1 MSMDLDIG
9 PLSWVKGEIDLALE
23 RAGQGLIAGVADPAG
38 DGLQKA
44 GASMHQAHGALAIVG
59 LDGITEFS
67 DAIEKLLAELK
78 EGTVANRD
86 AAIAAGQAGI
96 SALRGYLDDLMAG
109 HPDQPLK
116 LSAPYRAMAAAR
128 GQEASGTLELF
139 FPDLSQRPP
148 KREKEAAA
156 LAPAALATRLKAAR
170 MGFERGLLK
179 WIKHDPKGIA
189 EMKISVSMIEST
201 RNTPAARA
209 YWWIALGVLDAL
221 AADGLP
227 DATEAK
233 RFAMR
238 IGGHIRKLIE
248 GQTEINEQ
256 SLREALYLAA
266 CATAGGAALT
276 VVRAAYRLDGMVP
289 RASPSETERLLPH
302 LRRLRELL
310 TAAKDDWNR
319 LCAGTVAALP
329 PFHERTALIAEE
341 GKATGQPDYVR
352 LTAAI
357 LEHTDSLHRD
367 PTRHN
372 DALALEMA
380 TALLLA
386 ESVLENFQSLDD
398 DFTRSTDAVV
408 SRLEAVGRGE
418 ELGMLDLPHLDAM
431 SRRAQE
437 RLLHE
442 SVAREIHSNLGA
454 IEQTLDAFFRDP
466 SRHSTLAALKQPIR
480 QIQGALLV
488 LGQNRANAVLTE
500 CALAIERF
508 AEPGFTAHA
517 GEFEDVAK
525 KLSAL
530 GFFVAQLQ
538 GGDADIDALLE
549 PPPIPKV
556 ERQEIDV
563 VDSSA
568 PGEAAT
574 PDSAS
579 TESLAEAEQE
589 AEEIAGDS
597 LADFEVE
604 GLELPPEA
612 APAAPPPPI
621 ETPAP
626 SAEATRLVDAS
637 EEDLDAEL
645 LSIFLE
651 EANEVLATIN
661 AHLPLIHATPGDQAS
676 LVTLRRSFHTLKG
689 SGRMVGL
696 ADLGE
701 VAWAVEQVM
710 NGWLHEVRDATPA
723 LLEMLDLAAETFMD
737 WVRQLESGGSTQF
750 DAAELIH
757 RCEHLGGAEDAEA
770 EAAVEPAP
778 SFVAAAP
785 EVETPEVE
793 TPEVETPE
801 VETPEVETPEVE
813 TPEVETPEVETPEV
827 ETPEVE
833 IAEQSIAD
841 SLPSADVVSFPA
853 PPAIRV
859 GEVEVAPALYHLYI
873 EETRG
878 HVAALQADLGREAV
892 PGDEVIRAAHT
903 TASISAAAGFSPIS
917 KLARALEDA
926 LVRFS
931 LVDACP
937 TDAQRFVFARC
948 AGALEGMI
956 GAVAERRM
964 PRDEADLAA
973 ELNAMKPAE
982 VAAEF
987 AAEPL
992 AEIEAESIEDTAM
1005 PLDEVPA
1012 GALPEVSI
1020 STAERR
1026 STRIED
1032 EIDAQIL
1039 PLFLEESVELI
1050 REIGSALREWR
1061 ATPSNAE
1068 IPRALQRALH
1078 TLKGS
1083 ARMAGAMGCG
1093 ELLHSMEDRIDL
1105 AAALNLVQPSTFD
1118 GLEVSFDRAAML
1130 IEHLRDP
1137 AAHGAP
1143 APSAEASTAPDVTVE
1158 TLASPEPHPGLET
1171 GAPHIAGGELAA
1183 PFAPAQKAHL
1193 RVRADLV
1200 DQLVNEAGEV
1210 AIARGRIEGELL
1222 GLKVSLLDL
1231 TENVIRLRKQLREVE
1246 IQAESQMQSQQAL
1259 ASERAQEFDPLE
1271 FDRFTR
1277 FQEVT
1282 RMMAESVNDVA
1293 TVQQTLMRNLD
1304 LANAAVTAQARLSR
1318 ELSQRL
1324 MGVRMVPFESLAERL
1339 HRVVRQAAKD
1349 TGKRCNLDIRHGQT
1363 ELDRSVLD
1371 KMAGPLEHML
1381 RNSVAHGLEA
1391 PAARGAAGKQAIG
1404 QITLSL
1410 AQEGN
1415 EIVIIINDD
1424 GAGLDFDRIRQ
1435 RGIERGMLKED
1446 EIADTARLTQLILQ
1460 PGFSTAESVTA
1471 LAGRGVGMDVVES
1484 ETASLG
1490 GRIDIQSITGSGT
1503 TFRIYLPLALS
1514 VTQAVLLTIVSR

>member
-1 MSMDLDIG
+1 
-9 PLSWVKGEIDLALE
+9 
-23 RAGQGLIAGVADPAG
+23 
-38 DGLQKA
+38 
-44 GASMHQAHGALAIVG
+44 
-59 LDGITEFS
+59 
-67 DAIEKLLAELK
+67 
-78 EGTVANRD
+78 
-86 AAIAAGQAGI
+86 
-96 SALRGYLDDLMAG
+96 
-109 HPDQPLK
+109 
-116 LSAPYRAMAAAR
+116 
-128 GQEASGTLELF
+128 
-139 FPDLSQRPP
+139 
-148 KREKEAAA
+148 
-156 LAPAALATRLKAAR
+156 
-170 MGFERGLLK
+170 
-179 WIKHDPKGIA
+179 
-189 EMKISVSMIEST
+189 
-201 RNTPAARA
+201 
-209 YWWIALGVLDAL
+209 
-221 AADGLP
+221 
-227 DATEAK
+227 
-233 RFAMR
+233 
-238 IGGHIRKLIE
+238 
-248 GQTEINEQ
+248 
-256 SLREALYLAA
+256 
-266 CATAGGAALT
+266 
-276 VVRAAYRLDGMVP
+276 
-289 RASPSETERLLPH
+289 
-302 LRRLRELL
+302 
-310 TAAKDDWNR
+310 
-319 LCAGTVAALP
+319 
-329 PFHERTALIAEE
+329 
-341 GKATGQPDYVR
+341 
-352 LTAAI
+352 
-357 LEHTDSLHRD
+357 
-367 PTRHN
+367 
-372 DALALEMA
+372 MA

-408 SRLEAVGRGE
+408 SRLDAVGRGE

-466 SRHSTLAALKQPIR
+466 SRQSTLAALKQPIR

-517 GEFEDVAK
+517 GDFEDVAK

-549 PPPIPKV
+549 PPPIPKA

-579 TESLAEAEQE
+579 TESVAEAEQE
-589 AEEIAGDS
+589 AEEIAEDS

-626 SAEATRLVDAS
+626 SAEASRLVDAS

-833 IAEQSIAD
+833 TPEVETPEVETPEVEMAEQSIAD

-878 HVAALQADLGREAV
+878 HVAALQADLGLEAV

-1005 PLDEVPA
+1005 PLDEV
-1012 GALPEVSI
+1012 
-1020 STAERR
+1020 
-1026 STRIED
+1026 
-1032 EIDAQIL
+1032 
-1039 PLFLEESVELI
+1039 
-1050 REIGSALREWR
+1050 
-1061 ATPSNAE
+1061 
-1068 IPRALQRALH
+1068 
-1078 TLKGS
+1078 
-1083 ARMAGAMGCG
+1083 
-1093 ELLHSMEDRIDL
+1093 
-1105 AAALNLVQPSTFD
+1105 AAD
-1118 GLEVSFDRAAML
+1118 
-1130 IEHLRDP
+1130 
-1137 AAHGAP
+1137 
-1143 APSAEASTAPDVTVE
+1143 
-1158 TLASPEPHPGLET
+1158 
-1171 GAPHIAGGELAA
+1171 
-1183 PFAPAQKAHL
+1183 
-1193 RVRADLV
+1193 
-1200 DQLVNEAGEV
+1200 
-1210 AIARGRIEGELL
+1210 
-1222 GLKVSLLDL
+1222 
-1231 TENVIRLRKQLREVE
+1231 
-1246 IQAESQMQSQQAL
+1246 
-1259 ASERAQEFDPLE
+1259 
-1271 FDRFTR
+1271 
-1277 FQEVT
+1277 
-1282 RMMAESVNDVA
+1282 
-1293 TVQQTLMRNLD
+1293 
-1304 LANAAVTAQARLSR
+1304 
-1318 ELSQRL
+1318 
-1324 MGVRMVPFESLAERL
+1324 
-1339 HRVVRQAAKD
+1339 
-1349 TGKRCNLDIRHGQT
+1349 
-1363 ELDRSVLD
+1363 
-1371 KMAGPLEHML
+1371 
-1381 RNSVAHGLEA
+1381 
-1391 PAARGAAGKQAIG
+1391 
-1404 QITLSL
+1404 
-1410 AQEGN
+1410 
-1415 EIVIIINDD
+1415 
-1424 GAGLDFDRIRQ
+1424 
-1435 RGIERGMLKED
+1435 
-1446 EIADTARLTQLILQ
+1446 
-1460 PGFSTAESVTA
+1460 
-1471 LAGRGVGMDVVES
+1471 AGRC
-1484 ETASLG
+1484 
-1490 GRIDIQSITGSGT
+1490 RK
-1503 TFRIYLPLALS
+1503 
-1514 VTQAVLLTIVSR
+1514 